1 MEVLTDADPC
11 PRLPNGSV
19 VTIGT
24 YDGVHRGHRAVISE
38 VCRLAGERSLTPVVV
53 TFDRHP
59 ASVVRPE
66 SAPALLTDLDQKIEL
81 LAGTGAEVVMVVR
94 FTPER
99 AAEEAVDFVR
109 GVLVDCLGARVVVVG
124 DDFHFG
130 TGRQGNVTM
139 LSEVGPD
146 LGFEVA
152 PLRLV
157 GADGTVAPSGQPK
170 VSSTAVRHALA
181 DGDVTTAARLLG
193 RLHEVRGTVG
203 HGDKRARQ
211 LGYPTANVEV
221 PDDVC
226 LPADGIY
233 AAWYLDP
240 EGAEHPAAIS
250 LGRRPTF
257 YEDQPYSLLEAHLLD
272 VDDAGIDLYGTR
284 ARVRFVA
291 RLRAEER
298 FDSVEALVEQMG
310 RDCEAA
316 RQLLAG
322 GGGAAP
328 EESVA
333 VS

>member
-11 PRLPNGSV
+11 PDLPGGSV

-24 YDGVHRGHRAVISE
+24 YDGVHRGHRAVIDQ
-38 VCRLAGERSLTPVVV
+38 VCAIAAARSLTPVVV

-66 SAPALLTDLDQKIEL
+66 AAPGLLTDLDQKLEL
-81 LAGTGAEVVMVVR
+81 LASTGAGLVLVVR

-99 AAEEAVDFVR
+99 AGEEAVDFVR
-109 GVLVDCLGARVVVVG
+109 SVLVQCLGARVVVVG

-130 TGRQGNVTM
+130 AGRQGNVTM

-146 LGFEVA
+146 LGFEVS

-157 GADGTVAPSGQPK
+157 GTDGLVAPSGQPK

-181 DGDVTTAARLLG
+181 DGDVRLAAQLLG
-193 RLHEVRGTVG
+193 RLHEVRGVVG
-203 HGDKRARQ
+203 HGDKRARD

-221 PDDVC
+221 PDGIC

-233 AAWYLDP
+233 AGWYLESD
-240 EGAEHPAAIS
+240 GRVHPAAIS

-257 YEDQPYSLLEAHLLD
+257 YDDQSYSLLEAHLLD
-272 VDDAGIDLYGTR
+272 VDDGSIDLYGTP

-291 RLRAEER
+291 RLRSEER
-298 FDSVEALVEQMG
+298 FESVDALVAQMG
-310 RDCEAA
+310 RDCDAA
-316 RQLLAG
+316 RQLLADQTAIDPVSAV
-322 GGGAAP
+322 GA
-328 EESVA
+328 S
-333 VS
+333 

>member
-1 MEVLTDADPC
+1 M
-11 PRLPNGSV
+11 

-24 YDGVHRGHRAVISE
+24 YDGVHLGHRAVIDE
-38 VCRLAGERSLTPVVV
+38 VRALAAERSLTPVVV

-59 ASVVRPE
+59 ASVVRPDA
-66 SAPALLTDLDQKIEL
+66 APLLLTDLDQKIEL
-81 LAGTGAEVVMVVR
+81 LSGTGAELTLVVR

-109 GVLVDCLGARVVVVG
+109 GVLVGCLDARIVVVG

-130 TGRQGNVTM
+130 ADRQGNVTL
-139 LSEVGPD
+139 LSELGPE
-146 LGFEVA
+146 LGFEVS

-181 DGDVTTAARLLG
+181 DGEVAAAARLLG
-193 RLHEVRGTVG
+193 RLHEVRGVVG

-221 PDDVC
+221 PEDIC

-233 AAWYLDP
+233 AAWYTD
-240 EGAEHPAAIS
+240 GDGVTHPAAIS

-257 YEDQPYSLLEAHLLD
+257 YDDQPYSLLEAHLLD
-272 VDDAGIDLYGTR
+272 VGPDGIDLYDSP
-284 ARVRFVA
+284 ARVRFVE

-298 FDSVEALVEQMG
+298 FDTVDALVAQMG
-310 RDCEAA
+310 LDCARAA
-316 RQLLAG
+316 EVLSV
-322 GGGAAP
+322 AP
-328 EESVA
+328 ERPPAQVPTP
-333 VS
+333 